1 MELLEI
7 MKHRRS
13 VRTYT
18 EEPVDEEKLEKILQ
32 AGLLSA
38 SGRAIRPWDLI
49 VVRDRKTLKKMSGA
63 RAAGAKML
71 ETAACAIVVL
81 GDQEK
86 TDVWTEDC
94 SIVMAN
100 MHLMADSLGVG
111 SCWVQGRLREASDG
125 RTAEAYL
132 RELLDYP
139 KHLRLEAILS
149 LGMPKEHPEPYRL
162 EALPVEKVHWECFGG
177 KRTYGKMEHMAE
189 EIAEFCRELQKL
201 PDNPGAGKVD
211 RKTFTLLLSGLS
223 ACRKIP
229 GIEKHMGYK
238 NLYHCET
245 KKDAAAAGEYLQ
257 KRYHVRPGDLDSLK
271 MALIREF
278 SDCEKYEQFRTF
290 WVGSP
295 MFELE
300 ELRPENRGWFSVSRD
315 MAEPF
320 IPIVKERGFYAWDIS
335 ERIGLCRK
343 AAACGMI
350 TDEQFWELTDPW
362 VRQAQVFYHSWK
374 DYAVS
379 CLCGAV
385 FFMRRESEEQL
396 KSFLELNQKLIRQL
410 FAEGMPWQR
419 NAWYEPQ
426 EREWTE
432 MFDIRQECLITRQA
446 LEEERI
452 GYMYRQEP
460 EEDFTDCG
468 WRFMTGEETEEYV
481 SNPGNILVFRYSDVC
496 NIEPSVRAY
505 FYAEYGKQYVKEA
518 DGGWTEMT

>member
-162 EALPVEKVHWECFGG
+162 EALPVEKGHMERWNIWR
-177 KRTYGKMEHMAE
+177 KRSQSSAGS
-189 EIAEFCRELQKL
+189 FRNCRTIL
-201 PDNPGAGKVD
+201 
-211 RKTFTLLLSGLS
+211 
-223 ACRKIP
+223 
-229 GIEKHMGYK
+229 
-238 NLYHCET
+238 
-245 KKDAAAAGEYLQ
+245 
-257 KRYHVRPGDLDSLK
+257 
-271 MALIREF
+271 
-278 SDCEKYEQFRTF
+278 
-290 WVGSP
+290 
-295 MFELE
+295 
-300 ELRPENRGWFSVSRD
+300 
-315 MAEPF
+315 
-320 IPIVKERGFYAWDIS
+320 
-335 ERIGLCRK
+335 
-343 AAACGMI
+343 
-350 TDEQFWELTDPW
+350 
-362 VRQAQVFYHSWK
+362 
-374 DYAVS
+374 
-379 CLCGAV
+379 
-385 FFMRRESEEQL
+385 
-396 KSFLELNQKLIRQL
+396 
-410 FAEGMPWQR
+410 
-419 NAWYEPQ
+419 
-426 EREWTE
+426 
-432 MFDIRQECLITRQA
+432 
-446 LEEERI
+446 
-452 GYMYRQEP
+452 EP
-460 EEDFTDCG
+460 ER
-468 WRFMTGEETEEYV
+468 WTGRH
-481 SNPGNILVFRYSDVC
+481 SRCF
-496 NIEPSVRAY
+496 
-505 FYAEYGKQYVKEA
+505 
-518 DGGWTEMT
+518 